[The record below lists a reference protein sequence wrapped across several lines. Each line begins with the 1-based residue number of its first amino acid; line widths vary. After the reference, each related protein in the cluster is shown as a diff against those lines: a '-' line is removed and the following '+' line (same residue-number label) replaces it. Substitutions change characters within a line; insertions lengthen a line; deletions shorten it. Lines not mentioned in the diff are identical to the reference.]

1 MIDKEDNR
9 KGEKMFNV
17 QQYDKRCEPALE
29 RMAAIWGRGNKP
41 YKMIYDLLVH
51 YGTSYAVRSPEC
63 AEGLLEFL
71 DAVSGD
77 GLFPPSSLP
86 TEGNFATD
94 DLISFVN
101 PSLRGNKVV
110 SSLLSDIY
118 NSSAQRSVGKGEL
131 LVTVLSPDAQKAKK
145 HGDVNIGGNN
155 VEMKSD
161 TATINQE
168 EVNKFRK
175 NDTLV
180 QETYGLSR
188 KDIKERYRAWH
199 PLPTLLSSP
208 NAARE
213 FYSKL
218 YRNFPHEYLDIIQK
232 VWTDTSCPD
241 TRSQELGYL
250 VLLDYIRY
258 KGIDGMLLT
267 EQQKCGNIK
276 AVYIRDF
283 SNKEF
288 IFANVMMKPQKMRG
302 GSTEARPDGL
312 VNISIK

>member
-1 MIDKEDNR
+1 MSVFDINK
-9 KGEKMFNV
+9 
-17 QQYDKRCEPALE
+17 YDEAVAPVLE
-29 RMAAIWGRGNKP
+29 RMARVWGKKNKP
-41 YKMIYDLLVH
+41 YKMIESLLSH
-51 YGTSYAVRSPEC
+51 HGLSYALRSPEC
-63 AEGLLEFL
+63 TEGLLEFL

-86 TEGNFATD
+86 TGENFATD
-94 DLISFVN
+94 DVISFVN

-110 SSLLSDIY
+110 SSLLNDIY
-118 NSSAQRSVGKGEL
+118 NSSAQRSAGKGEL
-131 LVTVLSPDAQKAKK
+131 LVTVLSPDARKAKK

-161 TATINQE
+161 NGTINQE

-208 NAARE
+208 TAARE

-218 YRNFPHEYLDIIQK
+218 YRNFPHEYLDVIQK

-241 TRSQELGYL
+241 ARSRELGYL

-258 KGIDGMLLT
+258 KGIDSLLLT

-283 SNKEF
+283 SDKEF